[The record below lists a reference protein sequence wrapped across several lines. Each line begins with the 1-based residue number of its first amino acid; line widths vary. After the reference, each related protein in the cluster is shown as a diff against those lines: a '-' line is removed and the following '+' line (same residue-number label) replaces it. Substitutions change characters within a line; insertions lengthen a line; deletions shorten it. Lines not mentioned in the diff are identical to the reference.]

1 MSTLIRLQFSPCYL
15 DSEIP
20 ESCRGGGYISQLQD
34 VVGLGNLDYCLMS
47 QKTIAKRSFITFI
60 LVKHTT
66 QFLVLY
72 CIQCQANVLNS
83 HAVNFIHKKA
93 SPAFIFFQADNYWCV
108 GICLDRSYFT
118 PNTISSYP
126 IALSC
131 SYILGNSSDFQVQR
145 TKHD

>member
-1 MSTLIRLQFSPCYL
+1 MRHLMSTLIRLQFSPCYL

-66 QFLVLY
+66 QFLVLVSSAKLTFSTAMQLILY
-72 CIQCQANVLNS
+72 IKRHLQHSSFSKQIIIGVWGFVLIGVIS
-83 HAVNFIHKKA
+83 H
-93 SPAFIFFQADNYWCV
+93 
-108 GICLDRSYFT
+108 LT
-118 PNTISSYP
+118 PYHHTP
-126 IALSC
+126 L
-131 SYILGNSSDFQVQR
+131 L
-145 TKHD
+145 